1 MAKEKNTEATPEV
14 TDKPVAET
22 TADTNAPAEETPV
35 QEGPVALTLEMRV
48 DAFTHEVKNRIG
60 QIVGQMKNEDDKTFN
75 NGVNIGVTVASNI
88 EEAFDPKQAKPMNGE
103 PVLFAIHLN
112 GVEGLRVGIFHDEDN
127 TLLSTESK
135 DGVYK
140 LEEIVYWRPVSSSM
154 RAFHTVMAQQVQ
166 RELKEGAAKC
176 KDCSDKQGN
185 CQDCQPQT
193 NGVPAAEE
201 GKE

>member
-1 MAKEKNTEATPEV
+1 MAEEKNTETTPEV

-22 TADTNAPAEETPV
+22 TADPNAHAEEAPV

-48 DAFTHEVKNRIG
+48 DAFTHEVRNCIG
-60 QIVGQMKNEDDKTFN
+60 QIVGQMAKEEDKTFD
-75 NGVNIGVTVASNI
+75 NGINIGVTVSSNI
-88 EEAFDPKQAKPMNGE
+88 EEAFNPKQAKPMNGE

-112 GVEGLRVGIFHDEDN
+112 GMDGLRVGVFHDEDN

-140 LEEIVYWRPVSSSM
+140 FDEIVYWRPVSNSM

-166 RELKEGAAKC
+166 RELKEEAAKC
-176 KDCSDKQGN
+176 KDCSDKQCN
-185 CQDCQPQT
+185 CKDCQPQT
-193 NGVPAAEE
+193 DGVPTTEE
-201 GKE
+201 VKE